1 MHLAD
6 LTVNFT
12 LNDLTLWILAGAVG
26 GVGTGRLMK
35 TKGMAILAD
44 LFFGVVGGLIGI
56 FVIGTIIKV
65 GQYGL
70 PGQLLLALA
79 CGVLGQ
85 VVARSVM
92 TLRKRAKAA
101 S

>member
-12 LNDLTLWILAGAVG
+12 INDLTLWILAGAVG
-26 GVGTGRLMK
+26 GVSAGRLMK
-35 TKGMAILAD
+35 SKGLAIIAD

-56 FVIGTIIKV
+56 FVIGTIIRV

-70 PGQLLLALA
+70 PGELLLALA

-85 VVARSVM
+85 VVARSVL

>member
-12 LNDLTLWILAGAVG
+12 LNDLTLWVIAGAVG
-26 GVGTGRLMK
+26 GLGTGRLIK
-35 TKGMAILAD
+35 TRGMAILAD
-44 LFFGVVGGLIGI
+44 LFFGIVGGLIGI
-56 FVIGTIIKV
+56 SVIGTIIRA

-70 PGQLLLALA
+70 PGQLLLVLSS
-79 CGVLGQ
+79 GVLGE
-85 VVARSVM
+85 VVARSVIV
-92 TLRKRAKAA
+92 LRRRARAA

>member
-1 MHLAD
+1 MTCDGGARRDANCQDEEDHMYLAN

-12 LNDLTLWILAGAVG
+12 INDLTLWILAGAVG

-35 TKGMAILAD
+35 TKGLTILAD

-56 FVIGTIIKV
+56 FVIGTIINV

-79 CGVLGQ
+79 C
-85 VVARSVM
+85 
-92 TLRKRAKAA
+92 
-101 S
+101 